1 MDSIIISKKSGA
13 LEELYPLLLLADP
26 TKEKIDSY
34 IKKSDCFVLELN
46 TEIVGV
52 LLLQKIDNT
61 SLEIKNI
68 AVSEKHQNKG
78 YGKQLIKY
86 VINKVKNEKEN
97 KLVVCTGNSSI
108 NQLGLYQ
115 KLGFR
120 IFDIQ
125 YNYFTKN
132 YSSPILEN
140 GILCEHKICL
150 ELFV

>member
-1 MDSIIISKKSGA
+1 MDTVTILKKSVA
-13 LEELYPLLLLADP
+13 LDDLYPLLLLADP
-26 TKEKIDSY
+26 NKEKIDSY
-34 IKKSDCFVLELN
+34 ITKSDCFVLELN
-46 TEIVGV
+46 NEIIGV
-52 LLLQKIDNT
+52 LLLQKINKT

-68 AVSEKHQNKG
+68 AVSEEHQNKG
-78 YGKQLIKY
+78 FGKKLIKS
-86 VINKVKNEKEN
+86 IIKRTKNETEN

-108 NQLGLYQ
+108 DQLAFYQ

-125 YNYFTKN
+125 YNYFTQN

-150 ELFV
+150 ELSV